1 MMRQK
6 VTLVAA
12 VLVLLAGCAAAQA
25 QQVAT
30 VDIGFTFMAAGA
42 ELPPGKYRLVQTDA
56 NSIAIRREESNT
68 KAIEM
73 PVITIL
79 ARLDTHQFP
88 ELVFDKVNGVV
99 SLSEI
104 WFAGTDGY
112 LVLATKGEHEHQLLQ
127 SK

>member
-1 MMRQK
+1 MTERRSDDDR
-6 VTLVAA
+6 TGRSCRHGTC
-12 VLVLLAGCAAAQA
+12 VL
-25 QQVAT
+25 
-30 VDIGFTFMAAGA
+30 
-42 ELPPGKYRLVQTDA
+42 
-56 NSIAIRREESNT
+56 
-68 KAIEM
+68 
-73 PVITIL
+73 TIL